1 MTLLR
6 LRPYRLL
13 KATGNL
19 RAQAIPLADVQHTKS
34 KTADLNQCVQNFL
47 HVNDAQLCL
56 VEVLDA
62 KGNRPAPF
70 VPQGSR
76 AERLAAAGIEV
87 ERAAKSP
94 WDMTRED
101 AIAAGIIPD
110 VHGLG
115 PIDGPDG
122 AA

>member
-19 RAQAIPLADVQHTKS
+19 RAQAIPLADVQHARS

-56 VEVLDA
+56 VEVL
-62 KGNRPAPF
+62 GPNGERPSRYM
-70 VPQGSR
+70 PQGSR
-76 AERLAAAGIEV
+76 AERVAENAKALTW
-87 ERAAKSP
+87 ERIVGR
-94 WDMTRED
+94 TVREGQQAETVD
-101 AIAAGIIPD
+101 VFEIPS
-110 VHGLG
+110 G
-115 PIDGPDG
+115 PVDGPDG